1 MKKGFY
7 FFSFKKEKKGGD
19 EMKSNFQGFNAV
31 SLPDDETPECLYCKE
46 YSEQD
51 DEENVKINGEF
62 AHFSAEFCRLDKIF
76 ESCQVGKK
84 TDLKNGQ
91 ISEKHFKTLLVE
103 REKALHLS
111 TPFNPIDLF

>member
-1 MKKGFY
+1 MKNSY
-7 FFSFKKEKKGGD
+7 FFSFKKESKGGD

-31 SLPDDETPECLYCKE
+31 SLPGDEAPPECIYCKKYE
-46 YSEQD
+46 SEN
-51 DEENVKINGEF
+51 DEEDIKVNGEW

-84 TDLKNGQ
+84 TDLEKGQ
-91 ISEKHFKTLLVE
+91 ISEKHLRTLLE
-103 REKALHLS
+103 QREKALQLS